1 LNETEGDFMKI
12 TKDEVLY
19 VANLARLEMDP
30 ENIDRFADQIG
41 QILEYVETL
50 NSIDTEGV
58 RPTSHAI
65 SLTNAFREDEET
77 GHLDRD
83 SVLENAPDKDE
94 DDGSFLVPKVVG

>member
-1 LNETEGDFMKI
+1 MKI
-12 TKDEVLY
+12 TKDEVLH

-50 NSIDTEGV
+50 NKVDTEGV

-65 SLTNAFREDEET
+65 SLTNAFREDKET

-83 SVLENAPDKDE
+83 LVLKNAPDKDE